1 MAARAASKASLAEAM
16 FFWFLVAVGIVVG
29 LTLLGAFVARRNPG
43 TAWEAHEDH
52 PITPGLDHH

>member
-1 MAARAASKASLAEAM
+1 M